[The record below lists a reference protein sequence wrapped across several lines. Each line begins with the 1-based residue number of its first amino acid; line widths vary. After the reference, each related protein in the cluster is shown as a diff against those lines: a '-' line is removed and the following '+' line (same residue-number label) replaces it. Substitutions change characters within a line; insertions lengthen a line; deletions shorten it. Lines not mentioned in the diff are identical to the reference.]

1 MKKSNWNPEKYP
13 IPPKKELLIDYD
25 PEVDILTLWNGTPAS
40 MGSPIAE
47 GLMVFYDEEEEG
59 DPQIVT
65 LENAAAL
72 LRPYL
77 FPDSQQQDSNLTSAE
92 TSKAQPAA

>member
-1 MKKSNWNPEKYP
+1 MTASNWNPAKYP
-13 IPPKKELLIDYD
+13 IPPKKELQIEYD
-25 PEVDILTLWNGTPAS
+25 RETDILTLWNGVPAS
-40 MGSPIAE
+40 NGSSVAHD
-47 GLMVFYDEEEEG
+47 LMVFFDEDD

-77 FPDSQQQDSNLTSAE
+77 FPDSQQHSNLTSAE